1 MPPYERLSLLIS
13 LILLGLVLV
22 SLIELPLA
30 TLSWVVLGSP
40 LSVTLSGSSLMV
52 GLLLAITCAGVEGV
66 MRVHPNIEAARA
78 RYTFTFW
85 PLPTL
90 ATLAGATVLPR
101 LFPHR
106 LLWLGG
112 LAVMGLFLALVFVGE
127 HLTLDLNDPR
137 SRWARLGLNLMTYIA
152 ALALYAVIYA
162 PRTRS
167 LLSATAVLLAS
178 IPLALELL
186 RGAVGQMGRTW
197 LYALVVGLIM
207 GEATWALNYWIMG
220 ALTGGALLLLTFY
233 LATGLAQQ
241 HLLGRLTR
249 RVLLEF
255 ALTALI
261 GLGLIL
267 GFTPWLR

>member
-1 MPPYERLSLLIS
+1 MLPYERLSLLIS
-13 LILLGLVLV
+13 LVLLGLVLV
-22 SLIELPLA
+22 SFIELPLA
-30 TLSWVVLGSP
+30 TLSWVALGSP

-52 GLLLAITCAGVEGV
+52 GLLVALTCAGVEGIV
-66 MRVHPNIEAARA
+66 RAHPNIEAARV

-85 PLPTL
+85 PLPAL
-90 ATLAGATVLPR
+90 VTLAGAALLPR

-112 LAVMGLFLALVFVGE
+112 LAVMGLFLAMVIVGE
-127 HLTLDLNDPR
+127 HLTLDPDDPR
-137 SRWARLGLNLMTYIA
+137 SRWARLGLNLMTYGA

-162 PRTRS
+162 TRTRS

-186 RGAVGQMGRTW
+186 RGTVGQMGRTW

-207 GEATWALNYWIMG
+207 GEATWVLNYWVIG
-220 ALTGGALLLLTFY
+220 TLTGGALLLLTFY
-233 LATGLAQQ
+233 LAAGLAQQ

-255 ALTALI
+255 VLTALV
-261 GLGLIL
+261 GMGLIL

>member
-13 LILLGLVLV
+13 LVLLGLVLV
-22 SLIELPLA
+22 PLVELPLA
-30 TLSWVVLGSP
+30 TLTWVVLGSP
-40 LSVTLSGSSLMV
+40 LGVTLSGSSLML
-52 GLLLAITCAGVEGV
+52 GLLVALTCAGVDGIV
-66 MRVHPNIEAARA
+66 RTHPNIEAARA
-78 RYTFTFW
+78 RYTFTFCL
-85 PLPTL
+85 LPAL
-90 ATLAGATVLPR
+90 VTLAGAALLPR

-112 LAVMGLFLALVFVGE
+112 LAVVGLFLALVIVGE
-127 HLTLDLNDPR
+127 HLTLDPEDPR
-137 SRWARLGLNLMTYIA
+137 SRWARLGLNLMTYAA
-152 ALALYAVIYA
+152 ALVLYAVIYA
-162 PRTRS
+162 TRTRS
-167 LLSATAVLLAS
+167 LLSATGVLLAS

-186 RGAVGQMGRTW
+186 RGTAGQMGRPG
-197 LYALVVGLIM
+197 LYALVIGLIM
-207 GEATWALNYWIMG
+207 GEATWALNYWGIG
-220 ALTGGALLLLTFY
+220 ALAGGALLLLTFY

-267 GFTPWLR
+267 GLAPWLR